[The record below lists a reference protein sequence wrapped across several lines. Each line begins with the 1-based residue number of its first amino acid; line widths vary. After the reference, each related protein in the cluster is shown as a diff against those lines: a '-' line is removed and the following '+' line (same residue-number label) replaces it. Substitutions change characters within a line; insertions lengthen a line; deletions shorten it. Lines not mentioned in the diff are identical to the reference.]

1 MADAVVRV
9 FFKGYFEIF
18 DFGIFDRGPFYHRQY
33 QTKEDKEMM
42 VMTVFVLMM
51 MLLVGVISAGI
62 RLAWGTAKFLFG
74 LGLFWGCPLLFV
86 LIVLFGGFSHMWLPI
101 LIVGLLF
108 GSGFRRI

>member
-1 MADAVVRV
+1 MIGVL
-9 FFKGYFEIF
+9 FTTGSC
-18 DFGIFDRGPFYHRQY
+18 RQY